1 MNLDELDAALRREF
15 TGAEA
20 ERRVVVR
27 QAGDLADT
35 EKAETDRGVPL
46 TVDEIVDNL
55 SDAPDEGIA
64 SRWNWW
70 MGALEA
76 AYGGYEPFQVRRIPK
91 E

>member
-1 MNLDELDAALRREF
+1 MNPDELDAALRREF
-15 TGAEA
+15 PGSDAEY
-20 ERRVVVR
+20 RVVVR

-35 EKAETDRGVPL
+35 GTAETDRGVPL
-46 TVDEIVDNL
+46 SVDEIVANL
-55 SDAPDEGIA
+55 SDAPDESVA

>member
-15 TGAEA
+15 SGTDA

-27 QAGDLADT
+27 QASDLADAGKT
-35 EKAETDRGVPL
+35 EAERGVPL

-55 SDAPDEGIA
+55 SDAPDESVA

-76 AYGGYEPFQVRRIPK
+76 AYGDYEPFQVRRIPK